1 MAIVYTETSE
11 LTAPVRASERAYQQ
25 LRREILDGELPPGAG
40 LLEVEQSARIGVS
53 RTPLRAAVARLI
65 ADGLVAGRSGRGFVV
80 TAISVDSI
88 GELYELRQAL
98 EEQAAR
104 LAAQRRDPAT
114 FRALRERFRAAPELL
129 LQGEDGLHRYYD
141 LNDEFDAAL
150 DAAVANPFLVG
161 ALANVRT
168 HLARIRRLARGNPNR
183 LRQAAEEH
191 LLIVDAII
199 AGDATLAVHATHV
212 HLHKSLTNVL
222 AAIGEDTANRVD

>member
-1 MAIVYTETSE
+1 MYTEASE
-11 LTAPVRASERAYQQ
+11 LTAPVRASEHAYQQ
-25 LRREILDGELPPGAG
+25 LRGEILDGELPPGAG

-129 LQGEDGLHRYYD
+129 LQGEEGLHRYYA

-222 AAIGEDTANRVD
+222 AAIGEDTANQVD